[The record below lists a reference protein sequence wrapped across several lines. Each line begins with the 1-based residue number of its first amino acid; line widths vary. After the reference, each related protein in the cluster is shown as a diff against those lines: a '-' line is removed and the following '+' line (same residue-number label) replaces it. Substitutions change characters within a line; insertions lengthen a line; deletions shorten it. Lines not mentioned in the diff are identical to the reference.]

1 MDKKIITF
9 LSQWRVII
17 PLAVIVLVW
26 FAWPQPKALVKKPL
40 TINNVSSTSST
51 TQKEVSLTS
60 LFGVNKKLKCSIATA
75 TAYIDDTKVAATI
88 TENKKE
94 SRVIFD
100 GDCLYRWVN
109 GARGGD
115 RSCGLKSYLPFVS
128 QFANNDSI
136 KKLYPQAGELSSAC
150 KTVSVIEEK
159 VFMVPKEVLFKNKKL
174 F

>member
-9 LSQWRVII
+9 FSQWRVIT
-17 PLAVIVLVW
+17 PLALIVVIW
-26 FAWPQPKALVKKPL
+26 FVWPQPKPLPKKPL
-40 TINNVSSTSST
+40 VANNTPSTSLT
-51 TQKEVSLTS
+51 AQKEVSIAS
-60 LFGVNKKLKCSIATA
+60 LFGVNKKFKCSIASA
-75 TAYIDDTKVAATI
+75 TAFIDDTKVAATI

-94 SRVIFD
+94 SRIVFD

-150 KTVSVIEEK
+150 KTVATIDEK
-159 VFMVPKEVLFKNKKL
+159 VFRVPKEVLFKNKKL